1 MSANELAWLSGF
13 IAGHFVLGFIIAAY
27 LKEGW
32 LASGGFV
39 WPVGAS
45 VLANVILAQ
54 LYVGGS
60 KDIAVILWTAFYALI
75 FTGVGFGPSI
85 VGFYV
90 GDYFRRNS

>member
-1 MSANELAWLSGF
+1 VNANELAWLSGF
-13 IAGHFVLGFIIAAY
+13 IAGHFVLGFIIADY

-45 VLANVILAQ
+45 VLANVILAIH
-54 LYVGGS
+54 YIGVA
-60 KDIAVILWTAFYALI
+60 KDITVVLFTAFYALI
-75 FTGVGFGPSI
+75 FTAIGFAPSI

-90 GDYFRRNS
+90 GVHFRR